1 MIPKPEIAKDFDYD
15 AAIKELRRAKSD
27 HEQENQMQN
36 YAKRMSYLHG
46 EYFMELQA
54 NGFTH
59 EEAFELL
66 KIWSNN
72 ITKRVD

>member
-1 MIPKPEIAKDFDYD
+1 MSEIVKDFDYD

-27 HEQENQMQN
+27 HEQESQHQD
-36 YAKRMSYLHG
+36 YAKKMSYLHG
-46 EYFMELQA
+46 AYFAELLA

-59 EEAFELL
+59 DEAFELL

-72 ITKRVD
+72 ITKKG

>member
-1 MIPKPEIAKDFDYD
+1 MQKIEKDFDYD

-27 HEQENQMQN
+27 HEQQNQQQD
-36 YAKRMSYLHG
+36 YAKKMSYLHG
-46 EYFMELQA
+46 AYFTELQA
-54 NGFTH
+54 TGFTH

-72 ITKRVD
+72 ITKVRDST